1 MIEVIAILST
11 AAFFSVVPLAILVA
25 IRESVK
31 RHRQETIK
39 NLETVFA
46 LRSDRNREG
55 PLPSFEFVKYKYFLR
70 ERPRDF
76 SRVHWFMSSL
86 PLVAFT
92 FALNVL
98 ALLILLHNGFSLNIS
113 WEIPW
118 LGEHATTPTFVW
130 VVLCAY
136 SGGYLFMARA
146 FFQAI
151 NNFDLSPLSFIGAF
165 VNLLAGVVVSI
176 IFVYGTTKL
185 SGSVP
190 VFDLDRPAFFAVI
203 VTAFAVGYLP
213 QATSRNLLL
222 LSQIHNYK
230 KENAD
235 TYKRFSVV
243 PTEVID
249 GIDTII
255 RDRLSDYHIVSV
267 QNLAAANPLML
278 FVETPYG
285 IYQIMDWV
293 AQAQLCCSVGPDAL
307 VVLWRLGIRTIFD
320 LERAALDPACKH
332 PQLLKAIGAALFA
345 APPSND
351 QPKDAEFDIDAVVA
365 DVLLRL
371 QDPHVLRLRE
381 LYVRVENCLGPD
393 ARRLP
398 AVPKSPA
405 SGTQR
410 RPVTKPWPTTPG
422 PNSEKLPGNG
432 LGATEQ

>member
-1 MIEVIAILST
+1 MIEVIAILLT
-11 AAFFSVVPLAILVA
+11 AAFFSVVPLMILVA

-31 RHRQETIK
+31 RQRQETIK

-55 PLPSFEFVKYKYFLR
+55 PLPSFEFVKYKYFLK

-76 SRVHWFMSSL
+76 SWLHWFVSSL
-86 PLVAFT
+86 PLVALT
-92 FALNVL
+92 FALNVI
-98 ALLILLHNGFSLNIS
+98 ALLILLRAGFSLNIS
-113 WEIPW
+113 WAIPW
-118 LGEHATTPTFVW
+118 PGDQAPTFVW
-130 VVLCAY
+130 VMLCAY

-151 NNFDLSPLSFIGAF
+151 NNFDLSPLAFIGAF
-165 VNLLAGVVVSI
+165 INLLAGIVLSVV
-176 IFVYGTTKL
+176 FMYGTTKL
-185 SGSVP
+185 SG
-190 VFDLDRPAFFAVI
+190 VFDLDHPAFFVVI
-203 VTAFAVGYLP
+203 LTAFAIGYLP
-213 QATSRNLLL
+213 QVTSRNILL

-230 KENAD
+230 RENAE
-235 TYKRFSVV
+235 TYKHFSVV

-293 AQAQLCCSVGPDAL
+293 AQAQLCCSVGPDSL
-307 VVLWRLGIRTIFD
+307 VALWRLGIRTIFD

-345 APPSND
+345 ASPSND
-351 QPKDAEFDIDAVVA
+351 QQRDGEIDIDAVVA

-398 AVPKSPA
+398 AVQTTPA
-405 SGTQR
+405 SGTHR
-410 RPVTKPWPTTPG
+410 RPVTKPWPARLG
-422 PNSEKLPGNG
+422 LNSDNGPGNG
-432 LGATEQ
+432 LAQTKQ

>member
-1 MIEVIAILST
+1 MIEVIAILLT
-11 AAFFSVVPLAILVA
+11 AAFFSVVPLLILVT

-46 LRSDRNREG
+46 LRGDRNRED
-55 PLPSFEFVKYKYFLR
+55 PLPSFEFVKYKYFLK
-70 ERPRDF
+70 ERARDF
-76 SRVHWFMSSL
+76 SWVHWFASSL

-98 ALLILLHNGFSLNIS
+98 ALLILLRSGFSLNIS
-113 WEIPW
+113 GAIPL
-118 LGEHATTPTFVW
+118 LGDRATPTFVW

-151 NNFDLSPLSFIGAF
+151 NNFDLSPLSFVGAF
-165 VNLLAGVVVSI
+165 VNLLAGIVLSL
-176 IFVYGTTKL
+176 IFVYGTTTL
-185 SGSVP
+185 SG
-190 VFDLDRPAFFAVI
+190 VFDLDHPAFFAVI
-203 VTAFAVGYLP
+203 LTAFAIGYLP
-213 QATSRNLLL
+213 QATSRNILL

-230 KENAD
+230 KENSD

-249 GIDTII
+249 GIDTTI

-267 QNLAAANPLML
+267 QNLAAVNPLML

-293 AQAQLCCSVGPDAL
+293 AQAQLCCSVGPVSL
-307 VVLWRLGIRTIFD
+307 VALWRLGIRTIFD

-345 APPSND
+345 ASPRND
-351 QPKDAEFDIDAVVA
+351 QPGDGGIDVDAVVA

-398 AVPKSPA
+398 AVPKFPA
-405 SGTQR
+405 SGTHR
-410 RPVTKPWPTTPG
+410 RPVAKPWPTRPG
-422 PNSEKLPGNG
+422 PNGDKGPGNG
-432 LGATEQ
+432 LGQTKQ